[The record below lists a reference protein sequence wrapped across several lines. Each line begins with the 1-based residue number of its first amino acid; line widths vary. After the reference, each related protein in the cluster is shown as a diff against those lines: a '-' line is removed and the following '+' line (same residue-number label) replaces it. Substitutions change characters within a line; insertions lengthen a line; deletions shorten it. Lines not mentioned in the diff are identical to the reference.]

1 MITELGHFALILAL
15 CVAIVQSVVPL
26 VGASRGNL
34 AWMAVGRNAA
44 LAQFALVALAMASL
58 MHAYV
63 TNDFS
68 VINVVENSHT
78 DKPLLYQITGV
89 WGNHEGSM
97 VLWVFMLGV
106 CSAAMALF
114 SSNLPPDLRARVLAV
129 QGMIAT
135 GFLLFILL
143 TSNPFLRTWP
153 PAPNGQGLN
162 PVLQDPG
169 LAFHPPFLYLGYVGF
184 SVGFAFAVAALIE
197 GRVDAAW
204 ARWVRPWTLASWCA
218 LTIGIAMGSWWAY
231 YTLGWGGW
239 WFWDP
244 VENASFMPWLVG
256 TALIHSSIVVEKRDT
271 LKSWTVLLA
280 IVTFSLSLVGTF
292 LVRSGVLTSVHAF
305 ATDPARGMFIL
316 LLLLVAIGGSL
327 TLYAIRAPAL
337 KGGGLFAPISREGA
351 IVLNNLVL
359 SCACATVFLGTLY
372 PLFLDA
378 VGGPKLSV
386 GFPFFNR
393 TFAPLMV
400 PAILAVGV
408 GPLLSWKRADL
419 LGALQ
424 RVWAAYIAA
433 VLAVM
438 VAWYLTHG
446 GPIFAVLGF
455 GLAAWTGTAV
465 IVEWAERVRLFRTG
479 LGDSVRRA
487 IHLPRA
493 AYGMTFAHFG
503 LAVSIAGFAASAFDV
518 EAIDTVHAGS
528 LVKLAGYELRFV
540 GVQREPGPNY
550 TANRSTV
557 EITRN
562 GQLVATV
569 HPEQRFFPLQQQTTS
584 ETAIRTNFL
593 SDLYIALGDGDAAGN
608 WTLRAYWKP
617 LVPWIWIGAIIM
629 AFGGMVSLSD
639 RRWRVGVAA
648 RARRMAPVLQP
659 APGE

>member
-1 MITELGHFALILAL
+1 
-15 CVAIVQSVVPL
+15 
-26 VGASRGNL
+26 
-34 AWMAVGRNAA
+34 
-44 LAQFALVALAMASL
+44 
-58 MHAYV
+58 
-63 TNDFS
+63 
-68 VINVVENSHT
+68 
-78 DKPLLYQITGV
+78 
-89 WGNHEGSM
+89 
-97 VLWVFMLGV
+97 
-106 CSAAMALF
+106 
-114 SSNLPPDLRARVLAV
+114 
-129 QGMIAT
+129 
-135 GFLLFILL
+135 
-143 TSNPFLRTWP
+143 
-153 PAPNGQGLN
+153 
-162 PVLQDPG
+162 
-169 LAFHPPFLYLGYVGF
+169 
-184 SVGFAFAVAALIE
+184 
-197 GRVDAAW
+197 
-204 ARWVRPWTLASWCA
+204 
-218 LTIGIAMGSWWAY
+218 
-231 YTLGWGGW
+231 
-239 WFWDP
+239 
-244 VENASFMPWLVG
+244 
-256 TALIHSSIVVEKRDT
+256 
-271 LKSWTVLLA
+271 
-280 IVTFSLSLVGTF
+280 
-292 LVRSGVLTSVHAF
+292 
-305 ATDPARGMFIL
+305 
-316 LLLLVAIGGSL
+316 
-327 TLYAIRAPAL
+327 
-337 KGGGLFAPISREGA
+337 
-351 IVLNNLVL
+351 
-359 SCACATVFLGTLY
+359 
-372 PLFLDA
+372 
-378 VGGPKLSV
+378 
-386 GFPFFNR
+386 
-393 TFAPLMV
+393 MV